1 LRIFIS
7 GGCKN
12 GKSGRAEQLALALHV
27 EKTAGLRQDTSP
39 KTANPHQDT
48 SPETARPHQEA
59 SPVTACQ
66 GQEALPETTHPYQ
79 DIPLYYVATMVPS
92 NQEDEDRISRH
103 RLNRAGLGFQTVE
116 AKQDIHLLLDSLNHE
131 GVILLDS
138 LTALLL
144 NEMLGK
150 GETIDHDAPA
160 KVIRDLLLLAEAFR
174 SIVFVS
180 DYIYSDAYL
189 YNELTSSYRRGLAL
203 IDRQMAAL
211 CDCVIESFYGNY
223 ITHKGQAALQTLE
236 GLQ

>member
-1 LRIFIS
+1 MRIFIS

-27 EKTAGLRQDTSP
+27 EKTTHLQQDVSL
-39 KTANPHQDT
+39 
-48 SPETARPHQEA
+48 ETARQKQESLPETTHPQQEA
-59 SPVTACQ
+59 SPITS
-66 GQEALPETTHPYQ
+66 HPYQ

-103 RLNRAGLGFQTVE
+103 RLNRVGLGFQTVE
-116 AKQDIHLLLDSLNHE
+116 AKQDIHLLLDSLNHD

-150 GETIDHDAPA
+150 GEKIDHDAPA
-160 KVIRDLLLLAEAFR
+160 KVVRDLLLLAEAFQ

-189 YNELTSSYRRGLAL
+189 YDELTSSYRRGLAL

-223 ITHKGQAALQTLE
+223 ITHKGQVALQTLE